1 MAQENNPKRSTS
13 RSSSSSGANAPSN
26 ADSAKLEQE
35 LQFLRQAIDNG
46 WASIEFDPTGK
57 ILAVNDKWIE
67 AMGYSSES
75 ELVGEHHRIFCDDE
89 YASSNEYKEFWKD
102 LASGNT
108 ESGEFK
114 RYRKDGSPIWIQA
127 SYAAV
132 RNKEGKVE
140 RIIKLATD
148 ISKVVQEREANNKIL
163 EEAVDS
169 VVTINGYTKEVVF
182 MNKAAEHMWGYRRDE
197 VLGRNIRMLVPDE
210 HKAPHDSYVDKN
222 MQTGVNKIV
231 GIGREVEV
239 QRKDGKRI
247 WAHLSITKTKNG
259 DDVFYTAFAKDI
271 TAERTEK
278 IKNYEILEQAAD
290 AVITFD
296 GKSRKILYVNKAAEN
311 LWGLDRSDAVG
322 NSVTMLLPNQHLSR
336 HSAYGEGASASDQ
349 AIEFEIQRK
358 DGSKEWVEL
367 LLSKVTVGED
377 TFYTAFVKS
386 IQIQKDILRDLKR
399 VADIAAEDGDL
410 SARVNIEGLEGDWLT
425 LSISINDLLTSIA
438 DPIIEIKDLML
449 ELSKRNLQY
458 QFTRDV
464 KGDIKQL
471 GDAYNSAV
479 DQLNELLMDI
489 VQVATMVTQS
499 GQAVATKSE
508 QMKATTE
515 EVSSAIQ
522 EMAEGASQQSQQTD
536 DASKRVEGVMK
547 NAVDI
552 ESRADLIN
560 TSAEKGQESA
570 KSGLT
575 TVKQVVESMGKIQNS
590 AGVTQESIE
599 VLTER
604 SEEIARTLNVITD
617 IAAQTNLLALNAAIE
632 AARAGEAGR
641 GFAVVAE
648 EIRKLAEDSRKSA
661 VDIQNVVT
669 AVQKDINQASKAI
682 GEMSS
687 SVKSGND
694 ASQAAEEVFEA
705 IGASTS
711 ETFKL
716 SEQIQAAAAEGK
728 EGINETVKN
737 IEMIVVVAE
746 ETAAGT
752 EEIATSAKDFT
763 TGMEEVYKTST
774 ELASAANKV
783 SEGLSTFKF
792 REQ

>member
-1 MAQENNPKRSTS
+1 MAQENSPKRTTRSTS
-13 RSSSSSGANAPSN
+13 SSRAASGSGNNQAEK
-26 ADSAKLEQE
+26 DL
-35 LQFLRQAIDNG
+35 LHLRQAVDAG
-46 WASIEFDPTGK
+46 WASIEFDPTGL
-57 ILAVNDKWIE
+57 ILSANDNFVS

-75 ELVGEHHRIFCDDE
+75 ELQGQHHRIFCDQR
-89 YASSNEYKEFWKD
+89 YASSRDYQVFWQD
-102 LASGNT
+102 LASGMVK
-108 ESGEFK
+108 SGEIK
-114 RYRKDGSPIWIQA
+114 RMTKQGSEIWLQA
-127 SYAAV
+127 SYSPV
-132 RNKEGKVE
+132 KDDNGKVV
-140 RIIKLATD
+140 RVIKLAKDITD
-148 ISKVVQEREANNKIL
+148 IVREREINKQIL
-163 EEAVDS
+163 EEAADS
-169 VVTINGYTKEVVF
+169 
-182 MNKAAEHMWGYRRDE
+182 
-197 VLGRNIRMLVPDE
+197 
-210 HKAPHDSYVDKN
+210 
-222 MQTGVNKIV
+222 
-231 GIGREVEV
+231 
-239 QRKDGKRI
+239 
-247 WAHLSITKTKNG
+247 
-259 DDVFYTAFAKDI
+259 
-271 TAERTEK
+271 
-278 IKNYEILEQAAD
+278 
-290 AVITFD
+290 VITFE
-296 GKSRKILYVNKAAEN
+296 GKSKSILHVNKAAED
-311 LWGLDRSDAVG
+311 LWGISRKEALG
-322 NSVTMLLPNQHLSR
+322 NSINMLIPGQYLDKQR
-336 HSAYGEGASASDQ
+336 DSDDQ
-349 AIEFEIQRK
+349 GTDAGTEFEIQRK

-367 LLSKVTVGED
+367 LLSKVEVGGD
-377 TFYTAFVKS
+377 IYYTAFVKS
-386 IQIQKDILRDLKR
+386 IQVQKDILAEIKR

-410 SARVNIEGLEGDWLT
+410 SARINVDGLLGDWLT
-425 LSISINDLLTSIA
+425 LSISINDLLSSIA
-438 DPIIEIKDLML
+438 DPVIEIKDLML

-464 KGDIKQL
+464 KGDMKQL

-499 GQAVATKSE
+499 GEAVATKSE

-547 NAVDI
+547 NAIDI
-552 ESRADLIN
+552 GSRADLIN